1 MAGQIQLTVLVAPLV
16 LPAVKAGKV
25 RALGV
30 TSSKRTALAPEIPT
44 VAETVPGY
52 DATSWYG
59 LMVPANTPQAI
70 IQRLHAELS
79 KIMQSADVKLRYSQ
93 LGVDPVVNTPEQ
105 FKAYIQ
111 SETLKWAEVV
121 KRSGAKV
128 D

>member
-1 MAGQIQLTVLVAPLV
+1 
-16 LPAVKAGKV
+16 
-25 RALGV
+25 
-30 TSSKRTALAPEIPT
+30 
-44 VAETVPGY
+44 
-52 DATSWYG
+52 
-59 LMVPANTPQAI
+59 MVPANTPQAI

>member
-1 MAGQIQLTVLVAPLV
+1 
-16 LPAVKAGKV
+16 
-25 RALGV
+25 
-30 TSSKRTALAPEIPT
+30 
-44 VAETVPGY
+44 
-52 DATSWYG
+52 
-59 LMVPANTPQAI
+59 
-70 IQRLHAELS
+70 
-79 KIMQSADVKLRYSQ
+79 MQSADVKLRYSQ